1 MLNRREFLATLGTA
15 TAGIAFSQASSPV
28 AGPASDRLG
37 ALLPQRPLGKTGIG
51 VTAMCL
57 GGAHFEKDRSEA
69 ESQAI
74 IEKALEVGCRFF
86 DNAYTYSN
94 GEAERRYGRLLSPKY
109 RDVAF
114 IMTKCRFRTGAEA
127 KRELDAA
134 IDRMKCDYLD
144 LWQIHAIESPE
155 DVDNRVRDGVLDVFL
170 EAKASGKAKYIGFT
184 GHTDYRAHLRMLEI
198 LAQRG
203 IDLDTCQM
211 PINLCDPHY
220 ESFTVNVLPRLLERK
235 YGVLAM
241 KTMAFGQM
249 TGRGGFPNKPMPKPL
264 TESGITPRQMHEY
277 VYSLPIASLVSGCAS
292 PEEVAE
298 NTGVLRQ
305 FKGMDAAE
313 RDRLVALAEKHS
325 GPEMERY
332 KGLKG

>member
-1 MLNRREFLATLGTA
+1 MRTRREFLATLGTA
-15 TAGIAFSQASSPV
+15 AGIAMSHAPSSG

-37 ALLPQRPLGKTGIG
+37 ALLPLRPLGKSGAT
-51 VTAMCL
+51 VTAFCL
-57 GGAHFEKDRSEA
+57 GGAHFEKDRTEA

-74 IEKALEVGCRFF
+74 LEKALEVGCRFF
-86 DNAYTYSN
+86 DNAYFYHE

-114 IMTKCRFRTGAEA
+114 IMTKCRNRTGAEA
-127 KRELDAA
+127 RKELDAA
-134 IDRMKCDYLD
+134 IARMKCDYLD

-170 EAKASGKAKYIGFT
+170 EAKASGKARYIGFT

-198 LAQRG
+198 LAERG

-220 ESFTVNVLPRLLERK
+220 ESFTVNVLPKLIARK

-277 VYSLPIASLVSGCAS
+277 VYSLPIAALVSGCAS
-292 PEEVAE
+292 PEEVVE
-298 NTGVLRQ
+298 NSGVLGQ

-313 RDRLVALAEKHS
+313 RDRLVALAEKYA